1 MTTSTVPFHRTYW
14 VLPGKLLAGYC
25 PGSKD
30 PKEATEKLTALIR
43 DLRKDCE
50 DSSRESPE
58 MMEQRKMV
66 VESGHECTY
75 KITYPNGMIYIRHDR
90 KPPPPLKRETNSG
103 GL

>member
-1 MTTSTVPFHRTYW
+1 LYFGESHKIFLITVTTAVTTLCYTGFKTTVSSHPKKSIPMTTPPVPFPGSYW

-58 MMEQRKMV
+58 M
-66 VESGHECTY
+66 
-75 KITYPNGMIYIRHDR
+75 
-90 KPPPPLKRETNSG
+90 RE
-103 GL
+103 